1 MDMPG
6 YTDYGKMYEMNPG
19 AFFQAQ
25 EQLGLAQQFQ
35 QQKQL
40 QAEQT
45 TQGMGLDNM
54 FKQDTYGDRV
64 RAGTAA
70 ADTAGYEAV
79 NAGVKSRINSA
90 TEGLQLDAAKK
101 EQILKASK
109 ADLDQ
114 FELGAQQMSYSLDP
128 KEREQGLQLLR
139 MHKDFVKMR
148 DEGGI
153 RAEAATQAQK
163 HAKELEG
170 LRQSGQIKLENLR
183 SSNRVAAKGAADKGI
198 DDVYKAVQTGKVS
211 PDKAAAAFGSA
222 ALQAQA
228 AGDMEMYAQY
238 ANAAAQMERLAM
250 TTKPDAAAGKPDI
263 GQLGGIPVTPPRTPT
278 FQAPATQGPVSGLL
292 YPNGQP
298 NPAAQGAPT
307 AAVPNP
313 KHIAF
318 LKANPGRVAEF
329 EAKFGPGS
337 AKQYLGK

>member
-19 AFFQAQ
+19 AFMQAQ
-25 EQLGLAQQFQ
+25 EQVGLAQQFQ
-35 QQKQL
+35 QEKQR

-70 ADTAGYEAV
+70 ADTAGYQAMD
-79 NAGVKSRINSA
+79 AGVKSRINQK
-90 TEGLQLDAAKK
+90 TEGLQLDASQRKLLM
-101 EQILKASK
+101 EASK
-109 ADLDQ
+109 ADLDGM
-114 FELGAQQMSYSLDP
+114 EVEAQRLAYSTNP
-128 KEREQGLQLLR
+128 QEREAGVKLLGL
-139 MHKDFVKMR
+139 HKDFIKMR
-148 DEGGI
+148 EEGNI
-153 RAEAATQAQK
+153 RADAATQAQK

-170 LRQSGQIKLENLR
+170 MRQSGQIKLETLR
-183 SSNRVAAKGAADKGI
+183 GTNRVAAKGAAAQGI
-198 DDVYKAVQTGKVS
+198 GDVYKAVQSGKVS

-228 AGDMEMYAQY
+228 AGDMEMYTQY
-238 ANAAAQMERLAM
+238 ATAAAQMERLAM

-278 FQAPATQGPVSGLL
+278 FQAPAAQGPISGAL

-298 NPAAQGAPT
+298 NPVAQGVKPPPAAAVQMLRANPALAAQ
-307 AAVPNP
+307 
-313 KHIAF
+313 
-318 LKANPGRVAEF
+318 F
-329 EAKFGPGS
+329 EAKYGPGT
-337 AKQYLGK
+337 AKQILGQ